1 MTTPEPNAKAP
12 TPETDAL
19 FTGCFGCEV
28 NDYTPNQKK
37 ALEHARRL
45 ERERDELR
53 VLLQEQSNSPGIPES
68 GLPDIATLTR
78 ERDEARAQRDKLRK
92 YLLDGEKR
100 QSTVSLLL
108 EEVGTLLARVDALT
122 ASRDKLREA
131 LKGQSEF
138 LKLLNMKL
146 RVCYDA
152 ASRFESGTHC
162 LISDVREVIDEKIE
176 LTAALTHEG

>member
-1 MTTPEPNAKAP
+1 MSTQAAIFGVIHTLEKYEAGEAKRI
-12 TPETDAL
+12 L
-19 FTGCFGCEV
+19 FEM
-28 NDYTPNQKK
+28 
-37 ALEHARRL
+37 A
-45 ERERDELR
+45 
-53 VLLQEQSNSPGIPES
+53 S
-68 GLPDIATLTR
+68 TLTR
-78 ERDEARAQRDKLRK
+78 ERDEARAERDKEKQIREQSNRDWAEDDTAIRELVRP
-92 YLLDGEKR
+92 LGIDVDGDSFAVPPVVELVEQAIK
-100 QSTVSLLL
+100 
-108 EEVGTLLARVDALT
+108 ALT